1 LVLVILV
8 MRRFLDSL
16 RHVFGAIWA
25 HKLRSFL
32 TMFGIAWGVGSLLLL
47 VGLGEGF
54 RAGTRKSLA
63 KFGQDYMQI
72 FNGRVPA
79 VGGSQLSSRQYYLNY
94 QDYQDIRN
102 SQFVRNAAPVIY
114 RGDLRLVSEYGS
126 SNGYVD
132 GSEPQFYDIRY
143 QPLSQGRWPN
153 WNDERQRN
161 NVCVIGTEFVRLLFP
176 GHPVIGSRLLINGVP
191 FQVIGTIQNIGH
203 GNTSDQNMRLV
214 MPYSTMQ
221 TYFPIQGQG
230 NANAM
235 KYVAYQPVTREQH
248 EQAKKAV
255 RAIVARNHG
264 FDPETPDA
272 FDDWDT
278 IASAEMVGKIS
289 DAMDAFLGAVG
300 LITLGLGAVGV
311 VNIMLVTVTER
322 TSEIGLC
329 KALGATHRTILFQF
343 FVEGLMLTLI
353 SGLIGLAGAYGVTKL
368 LELAPPIDGFE
379 LPHIYLQSAVLAIG
393 SLTLAGIVAGLYPA
407 RRAALLAPV
416 EALRQES

>member
-1 LVLVILV
+1 

-16 RHVFGAIWA
+16 RQVFDAIWA

-54 RAGTRKSLA
+54 RAGTKKSLA
-63 KFGQDYMQI
+63 KFGEDYMQI

-79 VGGSQLSSRQYYLNY
+79 VGGSQLSSRQYYLTY
-94 QDYQDIRN
+94 QDYLDIRA

-114 RGDLRLVSEYGS
+114 RGDLRLVSEFGS

-203 GNTSDQNMRLV
+203 GNTNDQNMRLV

-221 TYFPIQGQG
+221 TYFPMQGEG
-230 NANAM
+230 NANAL

-248 EQAKKAV
+248 EQTKKAV

-300 LITLGLGAVGV
+300 LVTLGLGALGV

-343 FVEGLMLTLI
+343 FVEGLMLTFL
-353 SGLIGLAGAYGVTKL
+353 SGLVGLAGAFAVTKL

-393 SLTLAGIVAGLYPA
+393 SLTIAGIVAGLYPA